1 MSDSGLGRGRL
12 YTEGREPH
20 VSLGTWELDIKLIHS
35 QLAPVSSL
43 GRRGFLLRGVGEGRC

>member
-12 YTEGREPH
+12 YTEGRVPH
-20 VSLGTWELDIKLIHS
+20 VPLGMWELGIELIHS
-35 QLAPVSSL
+35 QLAPVSPL